1 VVDILTYDDLFTR
14 AFQLRCGPR
23 ARFIRGASRLERPN
37 MASYRKKVP
46 RDALSLL
53 TQTTRPGEF
62 VTMNI
67 LNYGEQYEPPRVKKL
82 G

>member
-1 VVDILTYDDLFTR
+1 
-14 AFQLRCGPR
+14 
-23 ARFIRGASRLERPN
+23 